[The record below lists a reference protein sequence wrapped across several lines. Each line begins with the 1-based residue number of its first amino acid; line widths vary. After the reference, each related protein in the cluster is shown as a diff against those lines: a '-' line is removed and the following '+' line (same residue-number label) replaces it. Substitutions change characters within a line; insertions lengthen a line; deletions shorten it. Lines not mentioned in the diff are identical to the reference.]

1 MVIIFQMNI
10 FFEILGF
17 VVQVYSV
24 VLEEQSDSR
33 SNGCWYNWEEE
44 VCHLHRNVWRKFG

>member
-1 MVIIFQMNI
+1 MILKPELCLLVLSYSFSHFNGDSVSMKI
-10 FFEILGF
+10 FFEFLGC

-33 SNGCWYNWEEE
+33 SNGC
-44 VCHLHRNVWRKFG
+44 